1 MSFHNKPKVVLNI
14 PLEKV
19 KKFTPQTTTLYQQ
32 NSFLP
37 VKEHNQL
44 YSAGYFS
51 ELETFLQ
58 LCENGSTTNN
68 SSLKSLVS
76 TYEAIEKLREIKK

>member
-1 MSFHNKPKVVLNI
+1 MMNI

-19 KKFTPQTTTLYQQ
+19 KGFTPQSTTLYQQ

-44 YSAGYFS
+44 YSSGYYS
-51 ELETFLQ
+51 ELETFLN
-58 LCENGSTTNN
+58 LCEKGSRVNKSTLT
-68 SSLKSLVS
+68 SLMA
-76 TYEAIEKLREIKK
+76 TFEAIENLRKAKG